1 MAYRDDRQALAM
13 QIAELERDNQK
24 LREKL
29 EAATRRFERS
39 QLEQSAERTAQARK
53 GCMACGGT
61 LLPVAIFAGHDI
73 TSPLPLKMST
83 LRFVDPNGGFTHSAP
98 LHSMACASCGFIH
111 NFIDMQISVESLDPR

>member
-13 QIAELERDNQK
+13 QIAELERANQK

-29 EAATRRFERS
+29 EAS
-39 QLEQSAERTAQARK
+39 QRKLAKTQSEQTAKRTAKARQ
-53 GCMACGGT
+53 GCIVCGGT
-61 LLPVAIFAGHDI
+61 LLPVAIFAGRDI
-73 TSPLPLKMST
+73 TAPLPLKMST

-111 NFIDMQISVESLDPR
+111 NFIDMQISSVVER